1 VSQIL
6 KIAAFAGVASLL
18 LASGGRADAAPGPG
32 GSYHFTGT
40 AHGTWTG
47 GSIGFVG
54 SGSGFAV
61 SATEQRN
68 PDVDWSGSATMA
80 TGNVVTIERFPA
92 DTVGVV
98 GKLQD
103 KTLAA
108 TAHQEYVAVFDA
120 QFASAKVI
128 VYDVSAAGARTES
141 GNALIDRQL
150 LPWER
155 LPGNLIGLAD
165 KEVESALQSNVNI
178 SENFQLL
185 TYAHLGV
192 RVAAKIIGGTDRT
205 ALMQD
210 SDQLFRAAAKG
221 EPVWVR
227 TAIDGGPVVDYGLVV
242 PIDPTGAF
250 SLNVGFHAG
259 AHVTY
264 TCDDQYPMPP
274 GVTTAKDALSVI
286 EAVPA
291 RTFFVPVTA
300 DEADSLPEGASRTLA
315 GTGDL
320 AFSAGASIG
329 YTSDDLG
336 PVKTVALASA
346 AASVGISWGIH
357 GDLQLQVTREQAH
370 VVRVR
375 WTKGSQTDPSASVN
389 LLLGLVINPNL
400 ADSSLSDKVVTAVVN
415 KGTSYTTIQLSASV
429 DDLKRS
435 ELDVNMEFDLTDPKA
450 RSAYEAAVVGNLLMA
465 QAVAAGKNP
474 GGMKSCVVTSTLTD
488 ALTTQASLSAFKLF
502 DWESSTK
509 NSTVKVDTTALDGTK
524 STTNTDSYLHH
535 YHGLFGGED
544 QVLTADASD
553 RTVTGPTGAKTSGE
567 TLNFHYQQ
575 VDNGPSADDLAS
587 AITLDGAIFGSS
599 AAAQDNAKVAAAGKA
614 SKMKKATVTLDV
626 QLGNTAIGNVL
637 KASDEAF
644 LIAYGKGYA
653 DQSYN
658 WDHNR
663 IQMLNGV
670 SLQMKN
676 NATAAQEALRLEAWA
691 LYYAKDADS
700 DFQKVKSAGTPDAQI
715 LKFRQLASSD
725 GLKLGAVVA
734 VAILAGGTDTHAE
747 LKLDGDNPIFDRAA
761 GQASPLPS
769 ISGAPSSP

>member
-1 VSQIL
+1 MSSIL
-6 KIAAFAGVASLL
+6 KIAAFAGAASLL
-18 LASGGRADAAPGPG
+18 LASGGRADAAPGPE
-32 GSYHFTGT
+32 GSYHFTGN
-40 AHGTWTG
+40 AHGSWDD

-54 SGSGFAV
+54 SGTSFVV
-61 SATEQRN
+61 SASEARK
-68 PDVDWSGSATMA
+68 PDVDWGGSATMA
-80 TGNVVTIERFPA
+80 TGNVVTIERDPDA
-92 DTVGVV
+92 SIGVV
-98 GKLQD
+98 GKLTD

-108 TAHQEYVAVFDA
+108 TPHQEYVAVFDA
-120 QFASAKVI
+120 TFASGKVV
-128 VYDVSAAGARTES
+128 VYDVSATGVRTES
-141 GNALIDRQL
+141 GSALIDRQL
-150 LPWER
+150 LPWQR

-165 KEVESALQSNVNI
+165 KEVENAINSNVNI
-178 SENFQLL
+178 AENFQLL

-192 RVAAKIIGGTDRT
+192 RVAAKVIGDTEET
-205 ALMQD
+205 PLMQE
-210 SDQLFRAAAKG
+210 SDRLFRAAAKG
-221 EPVWVR
+221 EPLWVR
-227 TAIDGGPVVDYGLVV
+227 TAIDGGPVVDYGVVV

-264 TCDDQYPMPP
+264 TCEDQYPMPA
-274 GVTTAKDALSVI
+274 GVTTAKGALGVI
-286 EAVPA
+286 EAAPA
-291 RTFFVPVTA
+291 RTFFVPITA
-300 DEADSLPEGASRTLA
+300 DEADSLPEGATRTLA

-346 AASVGISWGIH
+346 SASVGISWGIH
-357 GDLQLQVTREQAH
+357 GDLQLQVTREAEH
-370 VVRVR
+370 VVRVH
-375 WTKGSQTDPSASVN
+375 WTKGSQTDPSAGVQ

-400 ADSSLSDKVVTAVVN
+400 ADSSATDKVVTAVVN
-415 KGTSYTTIQLSASV
+415 KGTSYTTINLSASV

-435 ELDVNMEFDLTDPKA
+435 QLEVNIEFDLTDPKA
-450 RSAYEAAVVGNLLMA
+450 RSAYEAAVLGNLLMA
-465 QAVAAGKNP
+465 QEVAAGKNP

-509 NSTVKVDTTALDGTK
+509 NSTVKVDATALDGTK

-553 RTVTGPTGAKTSGE
+553 RTVTSPTGAKTSGE
-567 TLNFHYQQ
+567 TLNFHYTQ
-575 VDNGPSADDLAS
+575 VDSGPSADDLAT
-587 AITLDGAIFGSS
+587 AVTLDGAIFGGS
-599 AAAQDNAKVAAAGKA
+599 AASADSAKVAAAGKA

-626 QLGNTAIGNVL
+626 TLGNTAIGNVL

-658 WDHNR
+658 WDHDR
-663 IQMLNGV
+663 LQMLSKV
-670 SLQMKN
+670 SLQQQKN
-676 NATAAQEALRLEAWA
+676 ASQAQEQLREEAWA
-691 LYYAKDADS
+691 LYYAKDADK
-700 DFQKVKSAGTPDAQI
+700 DFQKVRSAGTEDAQI
-715 LKFRQLASSD
+715 LKFRQLASGD

-734 VAILAGGTDTHAE
+734 VAILAGQTDAHEE
-747 LKLDGDNPIFDRAA
+747 LKLDGDKPIFDRAA
-761 GQASPLPS
+761 GTASGLPT
-769 ISGAPSSP
+769 GP